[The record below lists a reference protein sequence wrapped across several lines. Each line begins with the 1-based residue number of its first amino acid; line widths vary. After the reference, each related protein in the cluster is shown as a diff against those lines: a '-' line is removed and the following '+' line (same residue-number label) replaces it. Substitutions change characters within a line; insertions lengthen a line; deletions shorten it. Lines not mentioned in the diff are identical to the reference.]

1 MPSTPLSRAEFIAM
15 GELAKARRQLVVNMF
30 GGTRLK
36 FGSAST
42 LSTGKSLLSSGK
54 SLKSDV
60 SKLAKGG
67 STATKVAS
75 VPGMKEA
82 FENFMVECADVENIH
97 DVIEAIGGEVLHE
110 LVSEVT
116 PYLGVVTSTVKLAK
130 AGKAVAQDGYNLY
143 KSDEYKN
150 GFRMGDPS
158 AAAEAIQAI
167 IKRDL
172 AQHSV
177 KLGQQTV
184 ATGAKIGGLFAD
196 FGTATTAAIGV
207 ANTLASLGLLLFS
220 LGLDIKDMRAGNKR
234 LAAPNTLDLTV
245 FNECPI
251 LGCYLLTCADIAG
264 TSAKLWNSWK
274 DKLLSD
280 LYVSTRYALR
290 AGLEKI
296 PHAGERADE
305 CRREARAI
313 LREGGM
319 DAATI
324 ERVWADFPD
333 ESFLRFTPAQI
344 AWQTRGIAQASA
356 DGLHVLVEAKGPRGG
371 TEVFVHATDRDGLF
385 AAITAVFDRLRLSVL
400 EARVVTSRS
409 GMSLDSFVVLDGEG
423 RALRDAAQAA
433 RLRNAL
439 AKALAQTPYRVEAAL
454 HAPSRVQRH
463 FPIAAKIEFGAQP
476 ASGHTQLAIVC
487 ADRPGLLAAIAR
499 VFREQGV
506 RVHDARI
513 ATFGERVEDFFLIG
527 GVHDAILDAAACA
540 ALQKALALILDFSM
554 AGKRHA

>member
-36 FGSAST
+36 FGSASM

-54 SLKSDV
+54 SLKSGV

-67 STATKVAS
+67 STASKVAS

-207 ANTLASLGLLLFS
+207 ANTLASLGLQLFS

-245 FNECPI
+245 FGECPI
-251 LGCYLLTCADIAG
+251 LGCYLLTCAD
-264 TSAKLWNSWK
+264 TSAVANMFVADIGLPGWM
-274 DKLLSD
+274 DKVELMKKKQMDPLLKIANKNIMGSH
-280 LYVSTRYALR
+280 LQLEGLSSNKGTHAKKGFF
-290 AGLEKI
+290 AGIKSK
-296 PHAGERADE
+296 A
-305 CRREARAI
+305 
-313 LREGGM
+313 M
-319 DAATI
+319 K
-324 ERVWADFPD
+324 
-333 ESFLRFTPAQI
+333 QI
-344 AWQTRGIAQASA
+344 
-356 DGLHVLVEAKGPRGG
+356 GL
-371 TEVFVHATDRDGLF
+371 
-385 AAITAVFDRLRLSVL
+385 S
-400 EARVVTSRS
+400 
-409 GMSLDSFVVLDGEG
+409 
-423 RALRDAAQAA
+423 
-433 RLRNAL
+433 
-439 AKALAQTPYRVEAAL
+439 
-454 HAPSRVQRH
+454 
-463 FPIAAKIEFGAQP
+463 
-476 ASGHTQLAIVC
+476 
-487 ADRPGLLAAIAR
+487 
-499 VFREQGV
+499 
-506 RVHDARI
+506 
-513 ATFGERVEDFFLIG
+513 
-527 GVHDAILDAAACA
+527 
-540 ALQKALALILDFSM
+540 
-554 AGKRHA
+554 

>member
-30 GGTRLK
+30 GGTKLK
-36 FGSAST
+36 FGSASM
-42 LSTGKSLLSSGK
+42 LSSGKSLLSSGK
-54 SLKSDV
+54 KLKSGVD
-60 SKLAKGG
+60 KLAKGG
-67 STATKVAS
+67 STASKVAS

-207 ANTLASLGLLLFS
+207 ANTLASLGLQLFS

-245 FNECPI
+245 FGECPI
-251 LGCYLLTCADIAG
+251 LGCYLLTCAD
-264 TSAKLWNSWK
+264 TSAVANMFVADIGLPGWM
-274 DKLLSD
+274 DKVELMKKKQMDPLLKIANKNIMGSH
-280 LYVSTRYALR
+280 LQLEGLSSNKGTHAKKGFF
-290 AGLEKI
+290 AGIKSK
-296 PHAGERADE
+296 A
-305 CRREARAI
+305 
-313 LREGGM
+313 M
-319 DAATI
+319 K
-324 ERVWADFPD
+324 
-333 ESFLRFTPAQI
+333 QI
-344 AWQTRGIAQASA
+344 
-356 DGLHVLVEAKGPRGG
+356 GL
-371 TEVFVHATDRDGLF
+371 
-385 AAITAVFDRLRLSVL
+385 S
-400 EARVVTSRS
+400 
-409 GMSLDSFVVLDGEG
+409 
-423 RALRDAAQAA
+423 
-433 RLRNAL
+433 
-439 AKALAQTPYRVEAAL
+439 
-454 HAPSRVQRH
+454 
-463 FPIAAKIEFGAQP
+463 
-476 ASGHTQLAIVC
+476 
-487 ADRPGLLAAIAR
+487 
-499 VFREQGV
+499 
-506 RVHDARI
+506 
-513 ATFGERVEDFFLIG
+513 
-527 GVHDAILDAAACA
+527 
-540 ALQKALALILDFSM
+540 
-554 AGKRHA
+554 

>member
-36 FGSAST
+36 FGSASV
-42 LSTGKSLLSSGK
+42 LSSGKSLLSSGK
-54 SLKSDV
+54 KLKSGV
-60 SKLAKGG
+60 GKLAKGG
-67 STATKVAS
+67 STASKVAS

-82 FENFMVECADVENIH
+82 FENFMVECADVHNIH

-130 AGKAVAQDGYNLY
+130 AAKAVAQDGYNLY

-207 ANTLASLGLLLFS
+207 ANTLASLGLQLFS

-251 LGCYLLTCADIAG
+251 LGCYLLTCAD
-264 TSAKLWNSWK
+264 TSAVANMFVADIGLPGWM
-274 DKLLSD
+274 DKVELMKKKQMDPLL
-280 LYVSTRYALR
+280 
-290 AGLEKI
+290 K
-296 PHAGERADE
+296 
-305 CRREARAI
+305 
-313 LREGGM
+313 
-319 DAATI
+319 
-324 ERVWADFPD
+324 
-333 ESFLRFTPAQI
+333 
-344 AWQTRGIAQASA
+344 
-356 DGLHVLVEAKGPRGG
+356 
-371 TEVFVHATDRDGLF
+371 
-385 AAITAVFDRLRLSVL
+385 
-400 EARVVTSRS
+400 
-409 GMSLDSFVVLDGEG
+409 
-423 RALRDAAQAA
+423 
-433 RLRNAL
+433 
-439 AKALAQTPYRVEAAL
+439 
-454 HAPSRVQRH
+454 
-463 FPIAAKIEFGAQP
+463 
-476 ASGHTQLAIVC
+476 
-487 ADRPGLLAAIAR
+487 
-499 VFREQGV
+499 
-506 RVHDARI
+506 I
-513 ATFGERVEDFFLIG
+513 ATKNISSSRLQLEGLSSDKGTHTKKGFFAGIKSKAMKQIG
-527 GVHDAILDAAACA
+527 L
-540 ALQKALALILDFSM
+540 S
-554 AGKRHA
+554 

>member
-1 MPSTPLSRAEFIAM
+1 MPYTPLSMGEFKAM
-15 GELAKARRQLVVNMF
+15 GELARARRQLVVNMF
-30 GGTRLK
+30 GGTTLK
-36 FGSAST
+36 FGSASM

-54 SLKSDV
+54 SLKSGV

-158 AAAEAIQAI
+158 AAAEAIQEI

-234 LAAPNTLDLTV
+234 LAAPNSLDLTV

-251 LGCYLLTCADIAG
+251 LGCYLLTCAD
-264 TSAKLWNSWK
+264 TSAVANMFVADIGLPGWM
-274 DKLLSD
+274 DKVELMKKKQMDPLLKIANKNITSSR
-280 LYVSTRYALR
+280 LQLEGLSSNKGTHAKKGFF
-290 AGLEKI
+290 AGIKSK
-296 PHAGERADE
+296 A
-305 CRREARAI
+305 
-313 LREGGM
+313 M
-319 DAATI
+319 K
-324 ERVWADFPD
+324 
-333 ESFLRFTPAQI
+333 QI
-344 AWQTRGIAQASA
+344 
-356 DGLHVLVEAKGPRGG
+356 GL
-371 TEVFVHATDRDGLF
+371 
-385 AAITAVFDRLRLSVL
+385 S
-400 EARVVTSRS
+400 
-409 GMSLDSFVVLDGEG
+409 
-423 RALRDAAQAA
+423 
-433 RLRNAL
+433 
-439 AKALAQTPYRVEAAL
+439 
-454 HAPSRVQRH
+454 
-463 FPIAAKIEFGAQP
+463 
-476 ASGHTQLAIVC
+476 
-487 ADRPGLLAAIAR
+487 
-499 VFREQGV
+499 
-506 RVHDARI
+506 
-513 ATFGERVEDFFLIG
+513 
-527 GVHDAILDAAACA
+527 
-540 ALQKALALILDFSM
+540 
-554 AGKRHA
+554 

>member
-36 FGSAST
+36 FGTASA

-54 SLKSDV
+54 KLKSGV
-60 SKLAKGG
+60 GKLAKGG

-251 LGCYLLTCADIAG
+251 LGCYLLTCAD
-264 TSAKLWNSWK
+264 TSAVANMFVADIGLPGWM
-274 DKLLSD
+274 DKVELMKKKQMDPMLKIANKNIMSSRLQLEGLS
-280 LYVSTRYALR
+280 SNKGTHAKKGFF
-290 AGLEKI
+290 AGIKSK
-296 PHAGERADE
+296 A
-305 CRREARAI
+305 
-313 LREGGM
+313 M
-319 DAATI
+319 K
-324 ERVWADFPD
+324 
-333 ESFLRFTPAQI
+333 QI
-344 AWQTRGIAQASA
+344 
-356 DGLHVLVEAKGPRGG
+356 GL
-371 TEVFVHATDRDGLF
+371 
-385 AAITAVFDRLRLSVL
+385 S
-400 EARVVTSRS
+400 
-409 GMSLDSFVVLDGEG
+409 
-423 RALRDAAQAA
+423 
-433 RLRNAL
+433 
-439 AKALAQTPYRVEAAL
+439 
-454 HAPSRVQRH
+454 
-463 FPIAAKIEFGAQP
+463 
-476 ASGHTQLAIVC
+476 
-487 ADRPGLLAAIAR
+487 
-499 VFREQGV
+499 
-506 RVHDARI
+506 
-513 ATFGERVEDFFLIG
+513 
-527 GVHDAILDAAACA
+527 
-540 ALQKALALILDFSM
+540 
-554 AGKRHA
+554 

>member
-36 FGSAST
+36 FGTASA

-54 SLKSDV
+54 KLKSGV
-60 SKLAKGG
+60 GKLAKGG

-177 KLGQQTV
+177 KLGQQTA

-207 ANTLASLGLLLFS
+207 ANTLASLGLQLFS

-251 LGCYLLTCADIAG
+251 LGCYLLTCAD
-264 TSAKLWNSWK
+264 TSAVANMFVADIGLPGWM
-274 DKLLSD
+274 DKVELMKKKQMDPLLKIANKNITSSR
-280 LYVSTRYALR
+280 LQLEGLSSNKGTHAKKGFF
-290 AGLEKI
+290 AGIKSK
-296 PHAGERADE
+296 A
-305 CRREARAI
+305 
-313 LREGGM
+313 M
-319 DAATI
+319 K
-324 ERVWADFPD
+324 
-333 ESFLRFTPAQI
+333 QI
-344 AWQTRGIAQASA
+344 
-356 DGLHVLVEAKGPRGG
+356 GL
-371 TEVFVHATDRDGLF
+371 
-385 AAITAVFDRLRLSVL
+385 S
-400 EARVVTSRS
+400 
-409 GMSLDSFVVLDGEG
+409 
-423 RALRDAAQAA
+423 
-433 RLRNAL
+433 
-439 AKALAQTPYRVEAAL
+439 
-454 HAPSRVQRH
+454 
-463 FPIAAKIEFGAQP
+463 
-476 ASGHTQLAIVC
+476 
-487 ADRPGLLAAIAR
+487 
-499 VFREQGV
+499 
-506 RVHDARI
+506 
-513 ATFGERVEDFFLIG
+513 
-527 GVHDAILDAAACA
+527 
-540 ALQKALALILDFSM
+540 
-554 AGKRHA
+554 

>member
-36 FGSAST
+36 FGSASV
-42 LSTGKSLLSSGK
+42 LSAGKSLLSSGK
-54 SLKSDV
+54 SLKSGV

-143 KSDEYKN
+143 KSDEYKK

-167 IKRDL
+167 IRRDL

-207 ANTLASLGLLLFS
+207 ANTLASLGLQLFS

-251 LGCYLLTCADIAG
+251 LGCYLLTCAD
-264 TSAKLWNSWK
+264 TSAVANMFVADIGLPGWM
-274 DKLLSD
+274 DKVEQMKKKQMDPLLKIANKNIMSSRLQLEGLSSD
-280 LYVSTRYALR
+280 KGTHAKKGFF
-290 AGLEKI
+290 AGIKSK
-296 PHAGERADE
+296 A
-305 CRREARAI
+305 
-313 LREGGM
+313 M
-319 DAATI
+319 K
-324 ERVWADFPD
+324 
-333 ESFLRFTPAQI
+333 QI
-344 AWQTRGIAQASA
+344 
-356 DGLHVLVEAKGPRGG
+356 GL
-371 TEVFVHATDRDGLF
+371 
-385 AAITAVFDRLRLSVL
+385 S
-400 EARVVTSRS
+400 
-409 GMSLDSFVVLDGEG
+409 
-423 RALRDAAQAA
+423 
-433 RLRNAL
+433 
-439 AKALAQTPYRVEAAL
+439 
-454 HAPSRVQRH
+454 
-463 FPIAAKIEFGAQP
+463 
-476 ASGHTQLAIVC
+476 
-487 ADRPGLLAAIAR
+487 
-499 VFREQGV
+499 
-506 RVHDARI
+506 
-513 ATFGERVEDFFLIG
+513 
-527 GVHDAILDAAACA
+527 
-540 ALQKALALILDFSM
+540 
-554 AGKRHA
+554 

>member
-1 MPSTPLSRAEFIAM
+1 MPATSLSRAEFIAM

-30 GGTRLK
+30 GGTKLK
-36 FGSAST
+36 FGSASM
-42 LSTGKSLLSSGK
+42 LSSGKSLLSSGK
-54 SLKSDV
+54 KLKSGVD
-60 SKLAKGG
+60 KLAKGG
-67 STATKVAS
+67 STASKVAS

-207 ANTLASLGLLLFS
+207 ANTLASLGLQLFS

-245 FNECPI
+245 FGECPI
-251 LGCYLLTCADIAG
+251 LGCYLLTCAD
-264 TSAKLWNSWK
+264 TSAVANMFVADIGLPGWM
-274 DKLLSD
+274 DKVELMKKKQMDPLLKIANKNIMGSR
-280 LYVSTRYALR
+280 LQLEGLSSNKGTHAKKGFF
-290 AGLEKI
+290 AGIKSK
-296 PHAGERADE
+296 A
-305 CRREARAI
+305 
-313 LREGGM
+313 M
-319 DAATI
+319 K
-324 ERVWADFPD
+324 
-333 ESFLRFTPAQI
+333 QI
-344 AWQTRGIAQASA
+344 
-356 DGLHVLVEAKGPRGG
+356 GL
-371 TEVFVHATDRDGLF
+371 
-385 AAITAVFDRLRLSVL
+385 S
-400 EARVVTSRS
+400 
-409 GMSLDSFVVLDGEG
+409 
-423 RALRDAAQAA
+423 
-433 RLRNAL
+433 
-439 AKALAQTPYRVEAAL
+439 
-454 HAPSRVQRH
+454 
-463 FPIAAKIEFGAQP
+463 
-476 ASGHTQLAIVC
+476 
-487 ADRPGLLAAIAR
+487 
-499 VFREQGV
+499 
-506 RVHDARI
+506 
-513 ATFGERVEDFFLIG
+513 
-527 GVHDAILDAAACA
+527 
-540 ALQKALALILDFSM
+540 
-554 AGKRHA
+554 

>member
-36 FGSAST
+36 FGSASV
-42 LSTGKSLLSSGK
+42 LSSGKSLLSSGK
-54 SLKSDV
+54 KLKSGV
-60 SKLAKGG
+60 GKLAKGG
-67 STATKVAS
+67 STASKVAS

-82 FENFMVECADVENIH
+82 FENFMVECADVENLH

-177 KLGQQTV
+177 KLAQQTA

-207 ANTLASLGLLLFS
+207 ANTLASLGLQLFS

-251 LGCYLLTCADIAG
+251 LGCYLLTCAD
-264 TSAKLWNSWK
+264 TSAVANMFIADIGLPGWM
-274 DKLLSD
+274 DKVELMKKKQMDPMLKIASKNISSSRLQLEGLSSD
-280 LYVSTRYALR
+280 KGTHTKKGFFAGIKSR
-290 AGLEKI
+290 AMKQIGL
-296 PHAGERADE
+296 
-305 CRREARAI
+305 
-313 LREGGM
+313 
-319 DAATI
+319 
-324 ERVWADFPD
+324 
-333 ESFLRFTPAQI
+333 S
-344 AWQTRGIAQASA
+344 
-356 DGLHVLVEAKGPRGG
+356 
-371 TEVFVHATDRDGLF
+371 
-385 AAITAVFDRLRLSVL
+385 
-400 EARVVTSRS
+400 
-409 GMSLDSFVVLDGEG
+409 
-423 RALRDAAQAA
+423 
-433 RLRNAL
+433 
-439 AKALAQTPYRVEAAL
+439 
-454 HAPSRVQRH
+454 
-463 FPIAAKIEFGAQP
+463 
-476 ASGHTQLAIVC
+476 
-487 ADRPGLLAAIAR
+487 
-499 VFREQGV
+499 
-506 RVHDARI
+506 
-513 ATFGERVEDFFLIG
+513 
-527 GVHDAILDAAACA
+527 
-540 ALQKALALILDFSM
+540 
-554 AGKRHA
+554 

>member
-36 FGSAST
+36 FGSASV

-54 SLKSDV
+54 KLKSGV
-60 SKLAKGG
+60 GKLAKGG
-67 STATKVAS
+67 STASKVAS

-130 AGKAVAQDGYNLY
+130 AAKTVAQDGYNLY

-167 IKRDL
+167 IRRDL

-177 KLGQQTV
+177 KLGQQTA

-251 LGCYLLTCADIAG
+251 LGCYLLTCAD
-264 TSAKLWNSWK
+264 TSAVANMFVADIGLPGWM
-274 DKLLSD
+274 DKVELMKKKQMDPMLKIANKNIMSSRLQLGGLTSDKGTHAKKGFFASIKSKAMKQIGLS
-280 LYVSTRYALR
+280 
-290 AGLEKI
+290 
-296 PHAGERADE
+296 
-305 CRREARAI
+305 
-313 LREGGM
+313 
-319 DAATI
+319 
-324 ERVWADFPD
+324 
-333 ESFLRFTPAQI
+333 
-344 AWQTRGIAQASA
+344 
-356 DGLHVLVEAKGPRGG
+356 
-371 TEVFVHATDRDGLF
+371 
-385 AAITAVFDRLRLSVL
+385 
-400 EARVVTSRS
+400 
-409 GMSLDSFVVLDGEG
+409 
-423 RALRDAAQAA
+423 
-433 RLRNAL
+433 
-439 AKALAQTPYRVEAAL
+439 
-454 HAPSRVQRH
+454 
-463 FPIAAKIEFGAQP
+463 
-476 ASGHTQLAIVC
+476 
-487 ADRPGLLAAIAR
+487 
-499 VFREQGV
+499 
-506 RVHDARI
+506 
-513 ATFGERVEDFFLIG
+513 
-527 GVHDAILDAAACA
+527 
-540 ALQKALALILDFSM
+540 
-554 AGKRHA
+554 

>member
-36 FGSAST
+36 FGSASM

-54 SLKSDV
+54 SLKSGV

-167 IKRDL
+167 IRRDL

-251 LGCYLLTCADIAG
+251 LGCYLLTCAD
-264 TSAKLWNSWK
+264 TSAVANMFVADIGLPGWM
-274 DKLLSD
+274 DKVELMKKKQMDPLLKIANKNIMSSRLQLEGLTSD
-280 LYVSTRYALR
+280 KGTHAKKGFFASIKSKAMKQI
-290 AGLEKI
+290 GL
-296 PHAGERADE
+296 
-305 CRREARAI
+305 
-313 LREGGM
+313 
-319 DAATI
+319 
-324 ERVWADFPD
+324 
-333 ESFLRFTPAQI
+333 S
-344 AWQTRGIAQASA
+344 
-356 DGLHVLVEAKGPRGG
+356 
-371 TEVFVHATDRDGLF
+371 
-385 AAITAVFDRLRLSVL
+385 
-400 EARVVTSRS
+400 
-409 GMSLDSFVVLDGEG
+409 
-423 RALRDAAQAA
+423 
-433 RLRNAL
+433 
-439 AKALAQTPYRVEAAL
+439 
-454 HAPSRVQRH
+454 
-463 FPIAAKIEFGAQP
+463 
-476 ASGHTQLAIVC
+476 
-487 ADRPGLLAAIAR
+487 
-499 VFREQGV
+499 
-506 RVHDARI
+506 
-513 ATFGERVEDFFLIG
+513 
-527 GVHDAILDAAACA
+527 
-540 ALQKALALILDFSM
+540 
-554 AGKRHA
+554 